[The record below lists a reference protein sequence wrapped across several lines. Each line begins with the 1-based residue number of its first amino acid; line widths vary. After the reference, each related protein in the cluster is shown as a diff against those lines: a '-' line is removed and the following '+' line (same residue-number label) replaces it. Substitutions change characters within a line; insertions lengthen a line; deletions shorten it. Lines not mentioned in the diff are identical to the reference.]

1 MLVFII
7 VWLAYFAFVALV
19 CWLAVKFDDPT
30 DMMEGGGA
38 IFMAIFGGG
47 IFPIGVSIACA
58 VAGGKTMH
66 DAPLH
71 EAEREVLVYRLDNQQ
86 HHIVEDME
94 LYEDVLS
101 FNSSITRAKT
111 FDDNIWVG
119 WFVDRSWADVE
130 PIELPSD
137 WEL

>member
-7 VWLAYFAFVALV
+7 VWLAYFAFVGLV
-19 CWLAVKFDDPT
+19 CWISIKFDDPT
-30 DMMEGGGA
+30 DIMDGGGA
-38 IFMAIFGGG
+38 ILVTIFMGG

-58 VAGGKTMH
+58 VAGAKTMN
-66 DAPLH
+66 DVPLH
-71 EAEREVLVYRLDNQQ
+71 EAEREVLLYRLDNQQ

-94 LYEDVLS
+94 LYEDILS

-119 WFVDRSWADVE
+119 WFIDRSWADVE